1 MSRTELPLGSS
12 KVLAAT
18 EDGIGWLTLNN
29 PQRHNALSLE
39 MWDSIAQAA
48 TAFAEDTTVR
58 VVVVSGAGGKAFASG
73 ADISEFETQRA
84 NAQQKAAYGA
94 IAAKGHQALAQLE
107 KPLLAMIDG
116 YCVGGGLAL
125 ALAAD
130 LRFASAKSRLGI
142 PAARLGLGYEHE
154 GLAVL
159 ARLVGPSAAR
169 DLLFSAR
176 LVQADEALRMG
187 LVNRVLDSEQMD
199 AAVREYALTV
209 ARNAPLTVKA
219 AKAALRLFEGGVGA
233 PATAQVRHMVEQCF
247 DSEDYRE
254 GRRAFMEKRAPQFT
268 GR

>member
-1 MSRTELPLGSS
+1 MNRAELALRSN
-12 KVLAAT
+12 KVLAAI

-29 PQRHNALSLE
+29 PQRHNALSLD
-39 MWDSIAQAA
+39 MWEAIEQAA
-48 TAFAEDTTVR
+48 AAFAQDESVR

-73 ADISEFETQRA
+73 ADISEFEKLRA
-84 NAQQKAAYGA
+84 NAQQKAEYGA
-94 IAAKGHQALAQLE
+94 IAAKGHQAVAQLE

-130 LRFASAKSRLGI
+130 LRIASATSRLGI

-159 ARLVGPSAAR
+159 ARLVGPSAAK
-169 DLLFSAR
+169 DLMYSAR
-176 LVQADEALRMG
+176 LVQADEAWQMG
-187 LVNRVLDSEQMD
+187 LVNRVVDPAQLE
-199 AAVREYALTV
+199 ATVREYALGV

-219 AKAALRLFEGGVGA
+219 AKAALQLFEGGAGA
-233 PATAQVRHMVEQCF
+233 PDAAQVRRMVEQCF

-254 GRRAFMEKRAPQFT
+254 GRRAFMEKRMPQFK